1 MGDDDDE
8 NGDAG
13 RGELGVVDE
22 VGALARDVGAGLN
35 GCAEEL
41 AGAVVG
47 ACTTGVLTAGDSA
60 FLATLRFAV
69 FFAGLVAA
77 AFFATVVLR
86 FLAAAFTLFFLRPA
100 ARALLPAV
108 LVFLAFVAF
117 FALFTMIVLPIV
129 RGDSSIA
136 Q

>member
-1 MGDDDDE
+1 MGDDDDG

-13 RGELGVVDE
+13 RGELGVADEE
-22 VGALARDVGAGLN
+22 VGARDAGAGLN
-35 GCAEEL
+35 ACVEEL

-77 AFFATVVLR
+77 AFFVAVVVR
-86 FLAAAFTLFFLRPA
+86 FLAAAFMLFFFLRPA